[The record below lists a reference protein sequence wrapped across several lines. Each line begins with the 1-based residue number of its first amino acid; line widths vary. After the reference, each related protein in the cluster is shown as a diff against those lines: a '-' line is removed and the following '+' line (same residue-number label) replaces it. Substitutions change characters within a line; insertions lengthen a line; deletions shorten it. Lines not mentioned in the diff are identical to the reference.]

1 MPDPKT
7 CAAKGLVPG
16 TKAYED
22 CISYKGA
29 YAGKKKPASPIKG
42 RARSP
47 KPPAGGGGG
56 Y

>member
-29 YAGKKKPASPIKG
+29 SASKAKANPVKG
-42 RARSP
+42 QVR
-47 KPPAGGGGG
+47 GG

>member
-7 CAAKGLVPG
+7 CAAKGLKPG
-16 TKAYED
+16 TKAYND

-29 YAGKKKPASPIKG
+29 YANKGKANPVK
-42 RARSP
+42 ARIP
-47 KPPAGGGGG
+47 KPPAAGGG